1 MYSQDHGGM
10 SYIKPTSFNS
20 AANIKMDVDLP
31 SDKFDA
37 YYLRI
42 NNRVKNYIK
51 QIVVTRQNGDQY
63 IINSKDLEK
72 RFNASSTDYGRI
84 NLLQSG
90 ENFTKDDNMLS
101 DEKTDYY
108 KSPKSSYTANNPI
121 VKATNE
127 LKINQ
132 SATKEENGET
142 VANIPDYGTWWDD
155 SVDDTKYMFEFAG
168 RFYDTGNAKASVS
181 STVTIGGEENGG
193 NTSSKIRTS
202 EGSSSANRGT
212 NDWSYKNRYEYW
224 TYSGGWGTDYYKA
237 DLIQ

>member
-1 MYSQDHGGM
+1 
-10 SYIKPTSFNS
+10 
-20 AANIKMDVDLP
+20 MDVDLP

-108 KSPKSSYTANNPI
+108 K
-121 VKATNE
+121 
-127 LKINQ
+127 
-132 SATKEENGET
+132 
-142 VANIPDYGTWWDD
+142 
-155 SVDDTKYMFEFAG
+155 F
-168 RFYDTGNAKASVS
+168 
-181 STVTIGGEENGG
+181 
-193 NTSSKIRTS
+193 SKIIL
-202 EGSSSANRGT
+202 
-212 NDWSYKNRYEYW
+212 
-224 TYSGGWGTDYYKA
+224 YSK
-237 DLIQ
+237 